1 MRIKK
6 SYLIELDHET
16 KNTSRIL
23 ERIPDDKLDW
33 RPHNKSMSLDELA
46 SHVVGLHNWEHQ
58 AIPKD
63 VFDQTYKKRESN
75 LIPFFYMLDG
85 LII

>member
-1 MRIKK
+1 
-6 SYLIELDHET
+6 
-16 KNTSRIL
+16 
-23 ERIPDDKLDW
+23 
-33 RPHNKSMSLDELA
+33 MSPDELV
-46 SHVVGLHNWEHQ
+46 SRVGGLQNWGHQ